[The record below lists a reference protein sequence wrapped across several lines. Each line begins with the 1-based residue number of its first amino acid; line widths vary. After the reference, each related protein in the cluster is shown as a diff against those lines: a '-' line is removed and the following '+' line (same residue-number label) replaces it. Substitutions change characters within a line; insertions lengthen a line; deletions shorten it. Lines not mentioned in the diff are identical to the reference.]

1 MHKATYWPRF
11 KTWFWIL
18 IREIIILIHF
28 YILHGVNNNN
38 LPSFNLLLCSEG
50 ILEFISMSTLFNFQI
65 FFCISTFQKIYGNV
79 KWHIISN
86 WNICFKP
93 RFGYTND
100 WLQVWLLNLSR
111 RSSRVSILIFLC
123 RRNFRRED
131 SRINWPHQTLFLF
144 SEYLFHLRH
153 VDLRSLLTY
162 RECFIFFLHWRYFF
176 F

>member
-1 MHKATYWPRF
+1 MVLNLNQGKLFYGRF
-11 KTWFWIL
+11 VV
-18 IREIIILIHF
+18 LIHF

-50 ILEFISMSTLFNFQI
+50 ILEFISMSTFFNFQI

-79 KWHIISN
+79 KWHIILN

-111 RSSRVSILIFLC
+111 RSSRVSIIIFYAEETSVVKTPELTDHIKRFFC
-123 RRNFRRED
+123 SVNICFIYVTSIWD
-131 SRINWPHQTLFLF
+131 LFSPTVNVSFFFTFTLF
-144 SEYLFHLRH
+144 
-153 VDLRSLLTY
+153 
-162 RECFIFFLHWRYFF
+162 FF
-176 F
+176 